1 MPSVQGVTVPPT
13 LRAVNINDLAL
24 DTTLYYAADLSYVV
38 LDISLSSAL
47 FGASVHIP
55 IDESS
60 LYIAH
65 LMTAILTLLVIV
77 AMTFLA

>member
-1 MPSVQGVTVPPT
+1 MPSVQGVTAPPT

-47 FGASVHIP
+47 FGASAHIP
-55 IDESS
+55 IDESN
-60 LYIAH
+60 L
-65 LMTAILTLLVIV
+65 
-77 AMTFLA
+77 